1 MSIYCNHL
9 DISFNPL
16 KDMSYIKRWPTDVYG
31 MYSIDR
37 SEASDEMVE
46 LLKKNK
52 VVRFSIEA
60 FCCPANYKLAVHCD
74 DDYFGKYS
82 KVNFVYSEDPN
93 HTMDW
98 YEPNEKWV
106 EEERKQYTLYEN
118 KDDPNDQDLESS
130 PHYWFN
136 DDELTLVHQETIRVA
151 QINAGL
157 PHGVTTG
164 TTNRICISFIL
175 EMADGN
181 MMDIDNVFQT
191 S

>member
-1 MSIYCNHL
+1 MSLYCNHL
-9 DISFNPL
+9 DINFDPL
-16 KDMSYIKRWPTDVYG
+16 KDMECIKRWPTDVYA

-37 SEASDEMVE
+37 SEASDGMVE

-52 VVRFSIEA
+52 VDCFSIEA

-74 DDYFGKYS
+74 DNYFGKYS
-82 KVNFVYSEDPN
+82 KVNFAYSEDPN

-106 EEERKQYTLYEN
+106 EEKRKAVTLYKN
-118 KDDPNDQDLESS
+118 DPNDQNFERSA
-130 PHYWFN
+130 HYWFN
-136 DDELTLVHQETIRVA
+136 QDEINLVHQETFRVA

-164 TTNRICISFIL
+164 KTNRVCISFIL
-175 EMADGN
+175 EMADGS

-191 S
+191 

>member
-1 MSIYCNHL
+1 
-9 DISFNPL
+9 
-16 KDMSYIKRWPTDVYG
+16 
-31 MYSIDR
+31 MYNIDR

-46 LLKKNK
+46 LLKNNK
-52 VVRFSIEA
+52 VDRWSIEA

-98 YEPNEKWV
+98 YEPNGKWMKGK
-106 EEERKQYTLYEN
+106 RKATTLYKNVE
-118 KDDPNDQDLESS
+118 DPDTEAVNLERD
-130 PHYWFN
+130 PHFWFN
-136 DDELTLVHQETIRVA
+136 DDEITLVHQETIRVA

-175 EMADGN
+175 EMADGE